1 MLGLEAMAI
10 VNQGPDKI
18 ENVFNNVS
26 QPIERSISDFDR
38 SHGNSV
44 SKKQASD
51 ALKVIYRVMA
61 PVERCCEKYKE
72 FIDILSNGSD
82 EDIAALDIQRN
93 DIDKLH
99 EQINQIDHGI
109 TRLLYTFFVAENN
122 KAWLPH
128 LATLMTMK
136 NHAINTFIEYK
147 KLTMG
152 VATLGAQFLPLEYE
166 EAEEFNDEELAAFKK
181 SVEDNHKRL
190 GMEPPAWKTA

>member
-18 ENVFNNVS
+18 ESVFNNVS

-38 SHGNSV
+38 SHGNSI

-51 ALKVIYRVMA
+51 ALKVIYKVMT
-61 PVERCCEKYKE
+61 PVEKNCEKYKE
-72 FIDILSNGSD
+72 FIDTLSNGTD
-82 EDIAALDIQRN
+82 KDIAALDIQRS
-93 DIDKLH
+93 DIDKLND
-99 EQINQIDHGI
+99 QVNQIDHGI

-128 LATLMTMK
+128 LTTLMTMK

-147 KLTMG
+147 KLTMAL
-152 VATLGAQFLPLEYE
+152 ATLGTQFLPLEYE
-166 EAEEFNDEELAAFKK
+166 EAEEFSDEELAAFKK
-181 SVEDNHKRL
+181 SVEDSHKRL

>member
-10 VNQGPDKI
+10 VNHGPDKI

-38 SHGNSV
+38 SHGNSIP
-44 SKKQASD
+44 KKQASD
-51 ALKVIYRVMA
+51 ALKVIYRVMT
-61 PVERCCEKYKE
+61 PVERSCEKYKE
-72 FIDILSNGSD
+72 FIDILSNGTD
-82 EDIAALDIQRN
+82 ENIAALGIQRS
-93 DIDKLH
+93 DIDKLND
-99 EQINQIDHGI
+99 QVNQIDHGI

-128 LATLMTMK
+128 LTTLITMK

-147 KLTMG
+147 KLTMAL
-152 VATLGAQFLPLEYE
+152 ATLGTQFLPLEYE
-166 EAEEFNDEELAAFKK
+166 EAEEFSDEELAAFKK
-181 SVEDNHKRL
+181 SVEDSHKRL

>member
-18 ENVFNNVS
+18 ESVFNNVS

-38 SHGNSV
+38 SHGNSI

-61 PVERCCEKYKE
+61 PVERSCDKYKE
-72 FIDILSNGSD
+72 FIDILSNGTD
-82 EDIAALDIQRN
+82 EDIATLDIQRS
-93 DIDKLH
+93 DIDKLND
-99 EQINQIDHGI
+99 QVNQIDHGI

-128 LATLMTMK
+128 LTTLMTMK

-147 KLTMG
+147 KLTMAL
-152 VATLGAQFLPLEYE
+152 ATLGTQFLPLEYE
-166 EAEEFNDEELAAFKK
+166 EAEEFSDEELAAFKK
-181 SVEDNHKRL
+181 SVEDSHKRL
-190 GMEPPAWKTA
+190 GMEPPTWKTA

>member
-18 ENVFNNVS
+18 ESVFNNVS

-38 SHGNSV
+38 SHRGSI

-51 ALKVIYRVMA
+51 ALKVIYNVMA
-61 PVERCCEKYKE
+61 PVEKNCEKYKA
-72 FIDILSNGSD
+72 FIDTLSNGTD
-82 EDIAALDIQRN
+82 EDIAALDIHRS
-93 DIDKLH
+93 DIDKLND
-99 EQINQIDHGI
+99 QANQIDHGI

-152 VATLGAQFLPLEYE
+152 VATLGAQFIPLEHE
-166 EAEEFNDEELAAFKK
+166 EAEEFSDEELAAFKK
-181 SVEDNHKRL
+181 SVEDSHKRL
-190 GMEPPAWKTA
+190 GMEPPTWKTA

>member
-10 VNQGPDKI
+10 VNHGPDKI

-38 SHGNSV
+38 SHGNSI

-51 ALKVIYRVMA
+51 ALKVIYRVMT
-61 PVERCCEKYKE
+61 PVERSCEKYKE
-72 FIDILSNGSD
+72 FIDILSNGTD
-82 EDIAALDIQRN
+82 ENIAALGIQRS
-93 DIDKLH
+93 DIDKLNDQVN
-99 EQINQIDHGI
+99 QINHGI

-128 LATLMTMK
+128 LTTLMTMK

-147 KLTMG
+147 KLIMAL
-152 VATLGAQFLPLEYE
+152 ATLGTQFLPLEYE
-166 EAEEFNDEELAAFKK
+166 EAEEFSDEELAAFKK
-181 SVEDNHKRL
+181 SVEDSHKRL

>member
-18 ENVFNNVS
+18 ESVFNNVS

-38 SHGNSV
+38 SHGNSI

-51 ALKVIYRVMA
+51 ALKVIYKVMT
-61 PVERCCEKYKE
+61 PVEKNCEKYKE
-72 FIDILSNGSD
+72 FIDTLSNGTD
-82 EDIAALDIQRN
+82 KDIAALDIQRS
-93 DIDKLH
+93 DIDKLNN
-99 EQINQIDHGI
+99 QVNQIDHGI

-128 LATLMTMK
+128 LTTLMTMK

-147 KLTMG
+147 KLTMAL
-152 VATLGAQFLPLEYE
+152 ATLGTQFLPLEYE
-166 EAEEFNDEELAAFKK
+166 EAEEFSDEELAAFKK
-181 SVEDNHKRL
+181 SVEDSHKRL

>member
-10 VNQGPDKI
+10 VNHGPDKI

-38 SHGNSV
+38 SHGNSI

-51 ALKVIYRVMA
+51 ALKVIYRVMT
-61 PVERCCEKYKE
+61 PVERSCEKYKE
-72 FIDILSNGSD
+72 FIDILSNGTD
-82 EDIAALDIQRN
+82 ENIAALGIQRS
-93 DIDKLH
+93 DIDKLND
-99 EQINQIDHGI
+99 QVNQIDHGI
-109 TRLLYTFFVAENN
+109 TRLLYTFFVAEND

-128 LATLMTMK
+128 LTTLITMK

-147 KLTMG
+147 KLTMAL
-152 VATLGAQFLPLEYE
+152 ATLGTQFLPLEYE
-166 EAEEFNDEELAAFKK
+166 EAEEFSDEELAAFKK
-181 SVEDNHKRL
+181 SVEDSHKRL